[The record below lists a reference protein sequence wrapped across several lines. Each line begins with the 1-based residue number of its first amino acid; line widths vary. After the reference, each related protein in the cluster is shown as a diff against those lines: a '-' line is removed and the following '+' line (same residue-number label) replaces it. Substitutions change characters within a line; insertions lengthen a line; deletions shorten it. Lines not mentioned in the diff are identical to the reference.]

1 MEAVFPNTADEK
13 RQTVSRWLQYGCLLV
28 LACME
33 VLYFL
38 LEYRA
43 NGIAYTYIE
52 SYAIMFAMIFVGVTL
67 TMPLSCQTKR
77 LLTVSLGM
85 ILWLWVSRTVHRV
98 GGVEDSEIGSYV
110 CAYALLLPFA
120 SATRDGTRQWGMKL
134 YAVVFAAM
142 GALLIAYC
150 AMLSCGVLPE
160 YLQEGVRWNG
170 FRFNAM
176 GHPNACAGLLI
187 LALGAT
193 LYLLTTV
200 KKGWL
205 RILLAVLAAGDFF
218 VLALTNSRTTVA
230 FACVLIGGSAF
241 CALRKTGWKRLIAV
255 GLAALLVV
263 GGLFVGTQKLSE
275 LRSAQVEATSGTEV
289 LKESGQRSLGTDM
302 KSLNGRTR
310 IWKAA
315 IVGLEDN
322 PGIKYVG
329 ADYPW
334 LILSQ
339 HGADAYNTHNSW
351 LETLYEWGAPAL
363 LGALILTVLAVYD
376 SLVVL
381 WYNRN
386 LNRSVIALLTLCF
399 LGCAMLETYLF
410 HGGVFYHPYNFFF
423 LLCLGYLDC
432 WRAELKKA
440 K

>member
-1 MEAVFPNTADEK
+1 
-13 RQTVSRWLQYGCLLV
+13 
-28 LACME
+28 
-33 VLYFL
+33 
-38 LEYRA
+38 
-43 NGIAYTYIE
+43 
-52 SYAIMFAMIFVGVTL
+52 
-67 TMPLSCQTKR
+67 
-77 LLTVSLGM
+77 
-85 ILWLWVSRTVHRV
+85 
-98 GGVEDSEIGSYV
+98 
-110 CAYALLLPFA
+110 
-120 SATRDGTRQWGMKL
+120 MKL
-134 YAVVFAAM
+134 YAGVFAAM
-142 GALLIAYC
+142 GGLLIAYC
-150 AMLSCGVLPE
+150 VMLSYGVLPE

-193 LYLLTTV
+193 LYLLATV

-205 RILLAVLAAGDFF
+205 RVLLAMLAAGDFF

-255 GLAALLVV
+255 GLASVV
-263 GGLFVGTQKLSE
+263 LIGSLFVGTQKLSA
-275 LRSAQVEATSGTEV
+275 LRSAQVEASSGTEV
-289 LKESGQRSLGTDM
+289 LKESGQRSLETDL

-310 IWKAA
+310 IWKASIA
-315 IVGLEDN
+315 GLKDN
-322 PGIKYVG
+322 PEIKYVG

-376 SLVVL
+376 SLMIL
-381 WYNRN
+381 WYNKN

-432 WRAELKKA
+432 WRAETKETK
-440 K
+440 

>member
-1 MEAVFPNTADEK
+1 MEAVTVNTADEK

-67 TMPLSCQTKR
+67 TMPLSRQTKR
-77 LLTVSLGM
+77 LFIVSLGM
-85 ILWLWVSRTVHRV
+85 ILWLWVSRTAHRIHGV
-98 GGVEDSEIGSYV
+98 GSQEIGSYV
-110 CAYALLLPFA
+110 CAYALFLPFA
-120 SATRDGTRQWGMKL
+120 SAAQDGTRQWGLKL
-134 YAVVFAAM
+134 YAWVFAAM
-142 GALLIAYC
+142 GVLLISYC
-150 AMLSCGVLPE
+150 LMLSGNMLPE

-187 LALGAT
+187 LAMGAT
-193 LYLLTTV
+193 LYLLATLR
-200 KKGWL
+200 KLWL
-205 RILLAVLAAGDFF
+205 RILLALLAIGEFLVL
-218 VLALTNSRTTVA
+218 VLTNSRTTIA
-230 FACVLIGGSAF
+230 FACVLIGGSIF

-263 GGLFVGTQKLSE
+263 GGLFVGSQKLTE
-275 LRSAQVEATSGTEV
+275 KRSAEVAATRGVEA
-289 LKESGQRSLGTDM
+289 LKEAGQGSLKTNM
-302 KSLNGRTR
+302 KTLNGRIG
-310 IWKAA
+310 IWSAA
-315 IVGLEDN
+315 IAGLEDN

-339 HGADAYNTHNSW
+339 HGTTAYNTHNSW

-376 SLVVL
+376 SLVIL

-386 LNRSVIALLTLCF
+386 LNRSIIALLVLCF

-410 HGGVFYHPYNFFF
+410 HGGVFYHPYNFLFM
-423 LLCLGYLDC
+423 LCLGYLDC
-432 WRAELKKA
+432 WRAELRKSE
-440 K
+440 

>member
-1 MEAVFPNTADEK
+1 MEAVSINGAEGK
-13 RQTVSRWLQYGCLLV
+13 RQTISRRLQYGCLLV
-28 LACME
+28 LALME

-43 NGIAYTYIE
+43 NGIAYTYME

-67 TMPLSCQTKR
+67 TMPMNCQTKR
-77 LLTVSLGM
+77 LFMVSLGM

-98 GGVEDSEIGSYV
+98 HGVEAQEIGSYV
-110 CAYALLLPFA
+110 CAYALFLPFA
-120 SATRDGTRQWGMKL
+120 SAAQDEKRQWGLKL
-134 YAVVFAAM
+134 YAWVFAAM
-142 GALLIAYC
+142 GVLLISYC
-150 AMLSCGVLPE
+150 LMLIGNVLPE

-187 LALGAT
+187 LAMGAT
-193 LYLLTTV
+193 LYLLATLR
-200 KKGWL
+200 KLWL
-205 RILLAVLAAGDFF
+205 RILLAVLAIGEFL
-218 VLALTNSRTTVA
+218 VLVLTNSRTTIA
-230 FACVLIGGSAF
+230 FACVLIGGSVF
-241 CALRKTGWKRLIAV
+241 CILRKSGWKRLLVAA
-255 GLAALLVV
+255 LAAVV
-263 GGLFVGTQKLSE
+263 LMGGLFAGARKLSD
-275 LRSAQVEATSGTEV
+275 LRSAQVAASSGAEE
-289 LKESGQRSLGTDM
+289 LKKSGQRSLETDM
-302 KSLNGRTR
+302 KTLNGRTR
-310 IWKAA
+310 IWGAA
-315 IVGLEDN
+315 IAGLEDN

-351 LETLYEWGAPAL
+351 LETLYEWGVPAL
-363 LGALILTVLAVYD
+363 LGALILTALAVYD
-376 SLVVL
+376 SLVIL

-386 LNRSVIALLTLCF
+386 LNRSIIALVVLCF

-432 WRAELKKA
+432 WRAERKEA

>member
-1 MEAVFPNTADEK
+1 MEAVTINTEDEK

-28 LACME
+28 LALME
-33 VLYFL
+33 IVYFL

-67 TMPLSCQTKR
+67 TMPMSRQMKR
-77 LLTVSLGM
+77 LFTIPLGM
-85 ILWLWVSRTVHRV
+85 ILWLCVSRTVHRV
-98 GGVEDSEIGSYV
+98 GGVEASEIGSYV

-134 YAVVFAAM
+134 YAGVFAAM
-142 GALLIAYC
+142 GVLLIAYC
-150 AMLSCGVLPE
+150 LMLIGNVLPE
-160 YLQEGVRWNG
+160 YLREGVRWNG

-187 LALGAT
+187 LAMGAT
-193 LYLLTTV
+193 LYLLAT
-200 KKGWL
+200 L
-205 RILLAVLAAGDFF
+205 RKLWPRVLLAVLAVGEF
-218 VLALTNSRTTVA
+218 VVLMLTNSRTTVT
-230 FACVLIGGSAF
+230 FACVLIGGSVF
-241 CALRKTGWKRLIAV
+241 CALRKTGWKRLIAA
-255 GLAALLVV
+255 GLAALLVM
-263 GGLFVGTQKLSE
+263 GGLFIGSQKLTE
-275 LRSAQVEATSGTEV
+275 KRSAQVEATSGTQV
-289 LKESGQRSLGTDM
+289 LKESGQRSLETDM
-302 KSLNGRTR
+302 KTLNGRTR
-310 IWKAA
+310 IWRAA
-315 IVGLEDN
+315 IAGLEDN

-376 SLVVL
+376 SLVIL

-386 LNRSVIALLTLCF
+386 LNRSIVALLVLCF

-423 LLCLGYLDC
+423 MLCLGYLDC
-432 WRAELKKA
+432 WRAELRKSK
-440 K
+440 

>member
-1 MEAVFPNTADEK
+1 MEAVTINTADEK
-13 RQTVSRWLQYGCLLV
+13 RQTISRWLQYGCLLV

-67 TMPLSCQTKR
+67 TMPLSRQTKR
-77 LLTVSLGM
+77 LFIVSLGM
-85 ILWLWVSRTVHRV
+85 ILWLWVSRTVHRIH
-98 GGVEDSEIGSYV
+98 GVDSQEIGSYV
-110 CAYALLLPFA
+110 CAYALFLPFA
-120 SATRDGTRQWGMKL
+120 SAARDGTRQWGLKL
-134 YAVVFAAM
+134 YAWVFAAM
-142 GALLIAYC
+142 GVLLISYC
-150 AMLSCGVLPE
+150 LMLSGNMLPE

-187 LALGAT
+187 LAMGAT
-193 LYLLTTV
+193 LYLLAALR
-200 KKGWL
+200 KLWL
-205 RILLAVLAAGDFF
+205 RILLALLAIGEFLVL
-218 VLALTNSRTTVA
+218 VLTNGRTTIA
-230 FACVLIGGSAF
+230 FACVLIGGSIF

-263 GGLFVGTQKLSE
+263 GGLFAGSQKLTE
-275 LRSAQVEATSGTEV
+275 KRSAEVETTSGTQA
-289 LKESGQRSLGTDM
+289 LKESGQRSLETDM
-302 KSLNGRTR
+302 KTLNGRTG
-310 IWKAA
+310 IWAA
-315 IVGLEDN
+315 AMAGLEDN

-339 HGADAYNTHNSW
+339 HGTIAYNTHNSW

-376 SLVVL
+376 SLVIL

-386 LNRSVIALLTLCF
+386 LNRSIIALLVLCF

-410 HGGVFYHPYNFFF
+410 HGGVYYHPYNFFF
-423 LLCLGYLDC
+423 MLCLGYLDC
-432 WRAELKKA
+432 WRAELKEA